1 MEDTEKI
8 FLKEQEMNEYK
19 VLQEKINQVIYS
31 MGEVSVEKQIL
42 KEKEEMVMTNF
53 DKVRKDETNFLR
65 KVERSYGSGLINP
78 ETGEFTKTELDN
90 K

>member
-1 MEDTEKI
+1 MENTEKI

-31 MGEVSVEKQIL
+31 MGEVAVEKQIL
-42 KEKEEMVMTNF
+42 KEKDERVMDTFN
-53 DKVRKDETNFLR
+53 KIRKEETNFL
-65 KVERSYGSGLINP
+65 KKMERNYGSGLINP

>member
-1 MEDTEKI
+1 MENTEKI

-19 VLQEKINQVIYS
+19 VLQEKINQLIYS

>member
-1 MEDTEKI
+1 MENTEKI

>member
-1 MEDTEKI
+1 MENTEKI

-42 KEKEEMVMTNF
+42 KEKDERVMDTFN
-53 DKVRKDETNFLR
+53 KIRKEETNFL
-65 KVERSYGSGLINP
+65 KKIERNYGSGLINP
-78 ETGEFTKTELDN
+78 ETGEFTKQD
-90 K
+90 